1 MNGCDCRQ
9 YCNRAR
15 SRVSDLCKCQAGL
28 ADLATEYA
36 AFIADL
42 VGADTMKVT
51 ELVQHRALL
60 GENQQQR
67 KNERKAISKSFH
79 DHEMLPAETIT
90 TREDYGVLPRRA
102 PRNRTAAALTPRAT
116 APARTRPPFFL
127 NFRLTQ
133 SRIP

>member
-42 VGADTMKVT
+42 VGADTMNVT

-79 DHEMLPAETIT
+79 S
-90 TREDYGVLPRRA
+90 RA
-102 PRNRTAAALTPRAT
+102 KYCLLRLSQR
-116 APARTRPPFFL
+116 ARTTESYLTASCAITRLRRSCTARRLRPASGRHFI
-127 NFRLTQ
+127 
-133 SRIP
+133 SISD